1 MSQRRPSPWPHR
13 WAWLLACAT
22 FPLVWVGGLVTT
34 TNSGMAFRDWLTSD
48 GHFML
53 IYPWFQ
59 AAGEKFIEHG
69 HRLLGAL
76 VGFLAIGLVLVFS
89 RTELRRWVRCLSWA
103 LLAGVI
109 LQGVLGGMRV
119 LLAVEHDNGARAL
132 ALLHGCTGP
141 LFFALCVAMV
151 VFTSPAWF
159 SSGTEFSVGTGFSTG
174 RDAAGQ
180 QFAGSNVTGPN
191 VFQLQKL
198 VRVGLVTSGLAY
210 GQLVLGAIVRH
221 TPHMT
226 GHLASIAFQTAIYF
240 HLLVAGLLLFYLG
253 LLLWR
258 GQQAKIGLL
267 GPLCLL
273 GFFAV
278 QIGLGACTWWVK
290 YGQPAW
296 TTPFIGEQNYLNR
309 AVEILPAVIITSHVA
324 IGSLI
329 GVTVMSI
336 TLLAIRRLSK
346 DRRYV
351 KGERQYVKGQVK
363 IEPSECQSL
372 TSQTLHNF
380 LLCWNQA
387 GNQRL
392 EVVL

>member
-1 MSQRRPSPWPHR
+1 
-13 WAWLLACAT
+13 
-22 FPLVWVGGLVTT
+22 
-34 TNSGMAFRDWLTSD
+34 MAFRDWLTSD

-76 VGFLAIGLVLVFS
+76 VGLLAIGLVLVVS

-109 LQGVLGGMRV
+109 LQGGLGGMRV
-119 LLAVEHDNGARAL
+119 LLAVDHDNGARAL

-159 SSGTEFSVGTGFSTG
+159 SIGTGFSVG
-174 RDAAGQ
+174 QDAESQ
-180 QFAGSNVTGPN
+180 QFTGPNVTEPN

-226 GHLASIAFQTAIYF
+226 GHLAAIAFQTAIYF
-240 HLLVAGLLLFYLG
+240 HLLVAGLLLLYLG

-258 GQQAKIGLL
+258 GQQARIGLL

-273 GFFAV
+273 GFFTV

-296 TTPFIGEQNYLNR
+296 TTTFIGEQYYLNR
-309 AVEILPAVIITSHVA
+309 AVETLPAVIITSHVA

-329 GVTVMSI
+329 VVTAMSI
-336 TLLAIRRLSK
+336 TLLAIRRLSN

-351 KGERQYVKGQVK
+351 KGQLKN
-363 IEPSECQSL
+363 EPSESQPL
-372 TSQTLHNF
+372 TSQTLHNL
-380 LLCWNQA
+380 LLCWSQI
-387 GNQRL
+387 GNQQV